1 MKEATNILRK
11 ALDIDLN
18 RHYRERDELRKR
30 RAPFKADKPER
41 DWRHRPNMDDGS
53 HRDHNGHI
61 RHVRPDLPASTVQ
74 VGPNSN
80 HKVANPDRVA
90 HPDAWFNPKEKAEHD
105 LLNQDE
111 HKAKGWDVRPV
122 VLPKGQFDGVH
133 PAFLGAHPRRPLHS
147 RAVSDAFHDDKGP
160 YGPSADGRARLS
172 FTGDHSHWER
182 KINHPNSDWGK
193 LENSVHS
200 VEFTPPDRHYGREH
214 GSGRHPLPG
223 GPYGVLR
230 DPMSKLN
237 TRKFTV
243 HRNPNHDPNSSERQH
258 KKWSLSM
265 EHHNGAVSTSAGHYG
280 SLRTAIQ
287 TNQNYAH
294 ITNVGYH
301 DDK

>member
-1 MKEATNILRK
+1 MKEAINILRK
-11 ALDIDLN
+11 ALS
-18 RHYRERDELRKR
+18 
-30 RAPFKADKPER
+30 PFTSDKPDRE
-41 DWRHRPNMDDGS
+41 WEHHLPNMDDGS

-61 RHVRPDLPASTVQ
+61 RVARPDLPPTTVQ

-80 HKVANPDRVA
+80 HRVVNPDRAA

-105 LLNQDE
+105 LLNQPE
-111 HKAKGWDVRPV
+111 HKEKGWDVRPV
-122 VLPKGQFDGVH
+122 VIGSTGQFDGVH
-133 PAFLGAHPRRPLHS
+133 PAFLGAHNRLPYHS

-172 FTGDHSHWER
+172 FNLDNSHWER

-200 VEFTPPDRHYGREH
+200 VEFTPPNRHYGWRQ
-214 GSGRHPLPG
+214 GSGRAPHPG
-223 GPYGVLR
+223 GPGGVLDDR
-230 DPMSKLN
+230 HSKLD
-237 TRKFTV
+237 TSKFTV

-258 KKWSLSM
+258 RKWSLSLTRP
-265 EHHNGAVSTSAGHYG
+265 NGEVSTSVGHYG
-280 SLRTAIQ
+280 SLRTAVKV
-287 TNQNYAH
+287 NQNYAH